1 MPDGKPAGIRCVQL
15 DDQQRCRLFGR
26 PERPTVCSSLP
37 PSQPMCGQSREQAL
51 AWLGQLERAS
61 DPAGPR
67 RPLSQRTAERA
78 STRDT

>member
-1 MPDGKPAGIRCVQL
+1 MPDGKPAGMRCVQL

-26 PERPTVCSSLP
+26 PERPTVCISLL

-61 DPAGPR
+61 APADPR